1 MCVCLH
7 IMVRLMCYTC
17 DILLGCVIYVIQGG
31 VPGELFLEGSSPSP
45 LFELQVFLV
54 FAEAL
59 AYYVLP
65 THDIIVLC
73 AVIYSVLRYVYCVVR
88 N

>member
-1 MCVCLH
+1 
-7 IMVRLMCYTC
+7 MVRLMCYAC
-17 DILLGCVIYVIQGG
+17 DILYVCYYVNNGG
-31 VPGELFLEGSSPSP
+31 VLGELFLEGSSPSP

-54 FAEAL
+54 FVEAL

-73 AVIYSVLRYVYCVVR
+73 AFDI
-88 N
+88 